1 MFRTSYTQG
10 ADLPDL
16 ALAWKDRNGAL
27 IDFSVAHTY
36 ELKIGY
42 PGSTA
47 LVTKTTGFAGAAT
60 NPNLVVQWATTNE
73 LNTLVPGN
81 YYVQIKATRTSD
93 GKQRFA
99 KGFIDIENP
108 IL

>member
-10 ADLPDL
+10 SDLPDL
-16 ALAWKDRNGAL
+16 ALTWKDRSGAL
-27 IDFSVAHTY
+27 IDLSVPHTY

-42 PGSTA
+42 PGETA
-47 LVTKTTGFAGAAT
+47 LVTKTTGFVGAAT
-60 NPNLVVQWATTNE
+60 APNFIAQWATTNE
-73 LNTLVPGN
+73 LNTLAPGN